1 MLKINQIKLPV
12 GQSEQQLEKK
22 IRKVLNLPK
31 TESFTYEIIKKSL
44 DARKKPELFYVYTVH
59 VTVHNEPKVKKK
71 IHQSSVSVVT
81 ESEYQFPV
89 SGEENL
95 SARPVIV
102 GAGPAGLFAAYQL
115 TEAGYQP
122 IVLERGKKVQERQ
135 KDVEH
140 FWHTGRLLPESNV
153 QFGEGGAGTFPM
165 EN

>member
-12 GQSEQQLEKK
+12 GQNEQQLEKK
-22 IRKVLNLPK
+22 IRKILNLPK

-59 VTVHNEPKVKKK
+59 VTVHNESKVKKK
-71 IHQSSVSVVT
+71 IHPSSVSVVT

-89 SGEENL
+89 AGKENL

-115 TEAGYQP
+115 TEAGEKSAGAP
-122 IVLERGKKVQERQ
+122 ERRRAVLADRQ
-135 KDVEH
+135 IASGIQCAVRRRWCWYVFRWKIK
-140 FWHTGRLLPESNV
+140 
-153 QFGEGGAGTFPM
+153 FGC
-165 EN
+165 